1 MMKPPLAQDAIYEV
15 PDHPVED
22 EIGVAADATSLEVMQ
37 AIYRNPAQPI
47 ARRMRAAQA
56 ALAYEYPRLA
66 VIATG
71 RGFATT
77 MKEIARA
84 NGKSNVIDAP
94 KPALPEPADGRV
106 ANPDRVGDIG

>member
-1 MMKPPLAQDAIYEV
+1 
-15 PDHPVED
+15 
-22 EIGVAADATSLEVMQ
+22 
-37 AIYRNPAQPI
+37 
-47 ARRMRAAQA
+47 MRAAQA

-71 RGFATT
+71 SGFAAT

-84 NGKSNVIDAP
+84 SGKSNVIDAP
-94 KPALPEPADGRV
+94 RPALPEPADGHV